1 MTDWY
6 NVADDAAV
14 ERLVDAWPDAPT
26 ENLDTCA
33 LLLDK
38 ALEQV
43 WAYAPESEPD
53 DFDDLNVLPI
63 PAEAV
68 DRLLL
73 PQLKQAENLWNAGR
87 VSAAGDTGMDGFTFT
102 PRPLDK
108 TIRGMIRPQRGVFD
122 VV

>member
-1 MTDWY
+1 MADWY
-6 NVADDAAV
+6 NVEDTEAQ
-14 ERLVDAWPDAPT
+14 ERLTAAWLDAPT
-26 ENLDTCA
+26 ENLETCA

-43 WAYAPESEPD
+43 WAYAPESEPED
-53 DFDDLNVLPI
+53 DDDLDVLPI

-73 PQLKQAENLWNAGR
+73 PQLRQAENLWNAGR
-87 VSAAGDTGMDGFTFT
+87 VNSAGDTGPDGFVFT

-108 TIRGMIRPQRGVFD
+108 TIRAMIRPARGTFN

>member
-6 NVADDAAV
+6 NVDDDDAV
-14 ERLVDAWPDAPT
+14 EILVAAWPDAPV

-53 DFDDLNVLPI
+53 DDDDLDVLPI
-63 PAEAV
+63 PAVAV

-87 VSAAGDTGMDGFTFT
+87 VNSAGDTGMDGFTFT